1 MTLITIGDRFT
12 NTISS
17 DYYTRTFIYTVI
29 GKSGNGWYTLKY
41 NTIEDIYDT
50 PPVNIK
56 VENIT
61 YQISARYD
69 SLLDTL
75 KIPNSSIGG
84 VSNQGGWS
92 TLCWE

>member
-1 MTLITIGDRFT
+1 MNRIYIGDRFT
-12 NTISS
+12 RTISS
-17 DYYTRTFIYTVI
+17 DHYTRTFIYTVI
-29 GKSGNGWYTLKY
+29 GKSGNGWYSLKY

-50 PPVNIK
+50 PPLNIK

-69 SLLDTL
+69 PLFDTL
-75 KIPNSSIGG
+75 KITNSSIGG
-84 VSNQGGWS
+84 DSRGWT